1 MYNKY
6 LEVFIDVADTG
17 SFSKT
22 AEKFYMSPAGIM
34 KQINALENEIN
45 LPLLIRSNQGV
56 TLTKAGKQIY
66 KDAKSVIEFC
76 NKSIEKARK
85 QQNKNCHFVSI
96 GTSLICPCKPLIDLW
111 YQVSNN
117 YPNFK
122 IKIVPFEDNH
132 LSTLTTLKSNDTNI
146 DFIVSPCDSKQ
157 WLENFDFLKLGE
169 YKFCVAVPTNHPLA
183 KKESIDYSDFSN
195 QSVMVIT
202 GGDSKQN
209 EKILNNIKSNCEN
222 VEIKDAP
229 FFYDINVFNTC
240 EENGYLLI
248 VLECWKD
255 VHPAFKV
262 IPLASGETLP
272 YGIIYS
278 KNPSPDATE
287 YLNIIKGLVK

>member
-22 AEKFYMSPAGIM
+22 AEKFYMSPAGVM

-56 TLTKAGKQIY
+56 TLTEAGKQIY

-85 QQNKNCHFVSI
+85 QQNKNCHFISI

-169 YKFCVAVPTNHPLA
+169 YKFCIAVPTNHPLA
-183 KKESIDYSDFSN
+183 EKESIDYSDFSN

>member
-56 TLTKAGKQIY
+56 TLTKTGKQIY

-278 KNPSPDATE
+278 KNPSSDATE